1 MKEKK
6 FFKTLT
12 SLIALLLLTL
22 ALCLPAFAE
31 EIKGDLS
38 DTAGT
43 ADTDENTSGS
53 TENNAADTEN
63 VDNNTADTDTA
74 DTADTDENTWGST
87 ENSTADTENVDNT
100 AAGTDT
106 ADTTDTDKDTAG
118 EENVTPAPDA
128 DPESLTEANP
138 FEEIYNLGLEN
149 ADKIFS
155 VLAFLGTLIVG
166 IGYKSGFL
174 PLLRD
179 ALSKLKN
186 AIDTAKEEN
195 DRNTVFTAEK
205 MQALTAEVES
215 IGQTLDRQGKE
226 IERIQ
231 WQFEGYDALI
241 KERQALRLTLEGQM
255 DMLYAIFMQSTLPK
269 YQKDEIGERISKLRE
284 ELKSYEI
291 PEN

>member
-22 ALCLPAFAE
+22 ALCLPACAE
-31 EIKGDLS
+31 EIKGEVS
-38 DTAGT
+38 DTT
-43 ADTDENTSGS
+43 
-53 TENNAADTEN
+53 
-63 VDNNTADTDTA
+63 
-74 DTADTDENTWGST
+74 DTADTDENSWGGT
-87 ENSTADTENVDNT
+87 ENVTTDTENVDNTTAGTDTTDTENVDNT
-100 AAGTDT
+100 AAGMDT

-118 EENVTPAPDA
+118 EEKVTPTPDA

-205 MQALTAEVES
+205 MQALTAEVKS
-215 IGQTLDRQGKE
+215 IGQTLDKQGKE

-231 WQFEGYDALI
+231 WQFEGYDALV

>member
-1 MKEKK
+1 MKDKK
-6 FFKTLT
+6 IFKTLPC
-12 SLIALLLLTL
+12 LIALLLLTV
-22 ALCLPAFAE
+22 AIRLPVGAE
-31 EIKGDLS
+31 E
-38 DTAGT
+38 
-43 ADTDENTSGS
+43 TD
-53 TENNAADTEN
+53 NA
-63 VDNNTADTDTA
+63 VSDTA
-74 DTADTDENTWGST
+74 DTADINNNTTAGTAEFDNNPTADTANVNNNPTTDTADVNN
-87 ENSTADTENVDNT
+87 NSTADTADVNNNST
-100 AAGTDT
+100 ADT
-106 ADTTDTDKDTAG
+106 ADVDNNSTADTDEGNAPP
-118 EENVTPAPDA
+118 ENTTP
-128 DPESLTEANP
+128 TGVVEANP
-138 FEEIYNLGLEN
+138 FEEIYNLGVEN

-179 ALSKLKN
+179 ALSKLKS
-186 AIDTAKEEN
+186 AIDTAKEES
-195 DRNTVFTAEK
+195 DKNTVFTAEK

-215 IGQTLDRQGKE
+215 IGQSLEEQSRE
-226 IERIQ
+226 IARIQ

>member
-22 ALCLPAFAE
+22 ALCLPACAE
-31 EIKGDLS
+31 EIKGEVS
-38 DTAGT
+38 DTTDT
-43 ADTDENTSGS
+43 ADTDDNTSGS
-53 TENNAADTEN
+53 TENVTTDTENVDNNTAGTDTADTEN
-63 VDNNTADTDTA
+63 VDNNTAGTDTA
-74 DTADTDENTWGST
+74 DTADTD
-87 ENSTADTENVDNT
+87 
-100 AAGTDT
+100 
-106 ADTTDTDKDTAG
+106 KDTAG
-118 EENVTPAPDA
+118 EEKVTPAPDA